1 MKTFIADAVDSVFK
15 VVDLSSQTHEEDL
28 LREMQEL
35 LLVIAV
41 GEKYYLLYIF
51 IIWQGRIEW
60 IPEKAVEAGIPVV
73 MPLVLIQ
80 LMEAAVR
87 AEGQADKLC
96 LGCLRLAKTVQ
107 GMWTVNNT
115 FTSSIHTQNA
125 YYSGIE

>member
-107 GMWTVNNT
+107 GMWTVNNNC
-115 FTSSIHTQNA
+115 TSSIHTQNA

>member
-1 MKTFIADAVDSVFK
+1 M
-15 VVDLSSQTHEEDL
+15 
-28 LREMQEL
+28 
-35 LLVIAV
+35 
-41 GEKYYLLYIF
+41 LYIL

-107 GMWTVNNT
+107 GMWTVNNN